1 MIYSHSD
8 HVPSLKRF
16 NLQRPD
22 LWTTE
27 ELGRGEWMTNGDVEK
42 LRKMYEC
49 DGRKF
54 ILFER
59 ELSLLSRAPRR
70 E

>member
-1 MIYSHSD
+1 M
-8 HVPSLKRF
+8 
-16 NLQRPD
+16 
-22 LWTTE
+22 WATE

-54 ILFER
+54 ILFSTRGGQFSTETLINLNAFFCWC
-59 ELSLLSRAPRR
+59 EID
-70 E
+70 

>member
-1 MIYSHSD
+1 MEKNQNKI
-8 HVPSLKRF
+8 L
-16 NLQRPD
+16 LQRPD
-22 LWTTE
+22 LWATE

-54 ILFER
+54 IRF
-59 ELSLLSRAPRR
+59 RARGGHFST
-70 E
+70 